1 MSEGRG
7 KEGQKWEFF
16 SFVLIQEITIIVII
30 IKSNFLFYTY
40 SLSVMACVA
49 ELAATICRG
58 RGQVQI
64 CSENTKVKRI
74 RSQDQ
79 DKA

>member
-1 MSEGRG
+1 LLNQRDLYLSKIGVDIY
-7 KEGQKWEFF
+7 K
-16 SFVLIQEITIIVII
+16 VLFT
-30 IKSNFLFYTY
+30 
-40 SLSVMACVA
+40 ACVA

-58 RGQVQI
+58 CGQVQI

-79 DKA
+79 DKT